1 MSASID
7 GNRISLTRGDSL
19 ILNFT
24 IKKNE
29 EDYVPVAGDVIRF
42 ALKQQ
47 IPDDEPLI
55 LKTADNSSMTITLEP
70 EDTKNLAFGTYVYDI
85 ELTTVDGFVDTF
97 IGPAVFRITEEVY

>member
-19 ILNFT
+19 ILNIVIT
-24 IKKNE
+24 KNGE
-29 EDYVPVAGDVIRF
+29 RYQPVTGDVVRF

-55 LKTADNSSMTITLEP
+55 LKNADITTMTLTLDP
-70 EDTKNLAFGTYVYDI
+70 EDTKDLAFGSYTYDI
-85 ELTTVDGFVDTF
+85 ELTTVDGYVDTF
-97 IGPAVFRITEEVY
+97 IGPAVFRLTEEVY

>member
-19 ILNFT
+19 ILNIVIT
-24 IKKNE
+24 KNGE
-29 EDYVPVAGDVIRF
+29 RYNPVEGDKVRF
-42 ALKQQ
+42 ALKYQ

-55 LKTADNSSMTITLEP
+55 LKDADMSTMTLTLDP
-70 EDTKNLAFGTYVYDI
+70 EDTKELPFGTYYYDI